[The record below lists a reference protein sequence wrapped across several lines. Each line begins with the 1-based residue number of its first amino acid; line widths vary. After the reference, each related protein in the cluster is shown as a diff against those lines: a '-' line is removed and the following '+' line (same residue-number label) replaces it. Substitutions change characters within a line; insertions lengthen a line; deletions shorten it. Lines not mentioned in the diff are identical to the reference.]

1 MNKIVFFC
9 PWESTTN
16 LLNKLKKNTLNNKG
30 VWKNIIGI
38 DDIKIA
44 DYIII
49 LDDLP
54 NNILNLGYNNFI
66 NSIKDINKL
75 IYFQRENTALLKN
88 KNSWFRSIIL
98 STLKHNYSY
107 DNGYFYTFTTAH
119 FLNKSYDELKSMKYP
134 DKNKNISCIV
144 SSKNLGPTYTDRKK
158 FIKNYSNNFQNS
170 IDIYGKGWDKEL
182 GNNYKGELGSYHQ
195 NINKNTSKL
204 DGLLSYNY
212 SICLENYPQEKVM
225 SEKITDCL
233 LSWCLPIYSGSE
245 YTNKYYPKDSF
256 YLINIKDETVYDKI
270 YKITNKSITKDN
282 INAIRKARNLILDK
296 YNIWEQIFQIIDN
309 VDVFK
314 KNYKF
319 I

>member
-1 MNKIVFFC
+1 MYKIYFTS
-9 PWESTTN
+9 PWESSED
-16 LLNKLKKNTLNNKG
+16 LLKKLIKNTSNNSG
-30 VWKNIIGI
+30 IWKNIEGTS
-38 DDIKIA
+38 DINNF
-44 DYIII
+44 DYLIV
-49 LDDLP
+49 LDDLHSSLL
-54 NNILNLGYNNFI
+54 NIGVNNFI
-66 NSIKDINKL
+66 NIITNMNKL
-75 IYFQRENTALLKN
+75 IYFQRENTAILK
-88 KNSWFRSIIL
+88 KKTSWFRSIIL
-98 STLKHNYSY
+98 PTLKHNYSY

-134 DKNKNISCIV
+134 EKTKNISCIV

-158 FIKNYSNNFQNS
+158 FIKQYSNNFQNS
-170 IDIYGKGWDKEL
+170 IDIYGKGWNKEL

-195 NINKNTSKL
+195 DINKNTSKL

-225 SEKITDCL
+225 SEKITDSL
-233 LSWCLPIYSGSE
+233 LSWCMPIYYGPE
-245 YTNKYYPKDSF
+245 CTNKYYPKDAF
-256 YLINIKDETVYDKI
+256 HLIDINNKNVFTKVNNISKQP
-270 YKITNKSITKDN
+270 ITLKN
-282 INAIRKARNLILDK
+282 INAIAEVRNLILDK